1 MVFSKEHKRLNKILY
16 ELRGLNA
23 RQIMM
28 EFPNKGCKKCI
39 INRLLHKLRNDDT
52 VDSDTAALE
61 VEIESITSKAKHYRQ
76 GVMKSVVH
84 RERS

>member
-1 MVFSKEHKRLNKILY
+1 MMTSLCLKITVFSKEHKRLNKIVY

-28 EFPNKGCKKCI
+28 EFPNKGWKECI

-52 VDSDTAALE
+52 VDNDL
-61 VEIESITSKAKHYRQ
+61 KQHLK
-76 GVMKSVVH
+76 
-84 RERS
+84 